1 MPEDN
6 LGDPIPRIE
15 PFVIPA
21 RPEETF
27 NSVWLRNI
35 NIYAPEINASGNN
48 QGSINIEML
57 PYDPSNDK
65 IWSTVDNEGVEYL
78 NIPSRVNGR
87 KTFWDAVNEVP
98 EVAVAMNSII
108 DAIPALRTWANTP
121 PPEPEPEPPVDPE
134 PTPEPTP
141 EPDPDPEPD
150 PEPEPEP
157 DPVDDGEEDDSEENT

>member
-6 LGDPIPRIE
+6 LGDPIPRDE

-27 NSVWLRNI
+27 DSVWVRSI

-57 PYDPSNDK
+57 PYDSTNDK
-65 IWSTVDNEGVEYL
+65 IWTTADNEGVEYL

-87 KTFWDAVNEVP
+87 KSFWDAVNEVP
-98 EVAVAMNSII
+98 EVAIAMNSII
-108 DAIPALRTWANTP
+108 EAIPALRTWANTP
-121 PPEPEPEPPVDPE
+121 PPEPEPPTPDPE
-134 PTPEPTP
+134 PTPEPEPT
-141 EPDPDPEPD
+141 PDPDPDPD
-150 PEPEPEP
+150 PVDPEP
-157 DPVDDGEEDDSEENT
+157 DPVDDSV